1 MLSHFTGDESSCP
14 AKVWIAGALE
24 PKAKVILGAVDLV
37 RIPGGTMPCTES
49 IEAIS
54 T

>member
-1 MLSHFTGDESSCP
+1 MLSYFTGDESSRP
-14 AKVWIAGALE
+14 AQMWISGALE
-24 PKAKVILGAVDLV
+24 PKANVILGAVDIV
-37 RIPGGTMPCTES
+37 RIPGGTKPCTES